1 MPNPFFNSIL
11 QGMKEALA
19 HARGEITL
27 PTRECP
33 GTLIPIYRVLE
44 AEPEQHSPP
53 KRETEGSNPSEDSNS
68 DNL

>member
-1 MPNPFFNSIL
+1 MSKLGESLIRAA
-11 QGMKEALA
+11 KEALA

-27 PTRECP
+27 PEREYE

-53 KRETEGSNPSEDSNS
+53 KRKVEGSNPSEDSS
-68 DNL
+68 

>member
-1 MPNPFFNSIL
+1 MTKEVFESIL

-27 PTRECP
+27 PEREYP
-33 GTLIPIYRVLE
+33 GILIPTYHVLE

-53 KRETEGSNPSEDSNS
+53 KREIEGSNPSEDSN
-68 DNL
+68 